1 MSVVAAF
8 TSVRDMIEVT
18 ITTGAG
24 VTTRLMALAEI
35 AA

>member
-1 MSVVAAF
+1 MSAVAAF

-24 VTTRLMALAEI
+24 ATKRLMAPAEI
-35 AA
+35 AV